1 MVSVDQVVEEQVDI
15 EQLFQV
21 HLVMQVVFLSQQ
33 QLFQLQLE
41 VVELFQHQ
49 VQIQFFQV

>member
-1 MVSVDQVVEEQVDI
+1 MVLVEQVVEEQVDT

-21 HLVMQVVFLSQQ
+21 HLVTLVIFLSQQ
-33 QLFQLQLE
+33 QLFQSRLE

-49 VQIQFFQV
+49 VQIQFFQL